1 MVQIEKEIL
10 TEENLYV
17 LPEPNYTEVVSNELW
32 FKAFQVEVVLE
43 LTAEW
48 STVPFIARYRKE
60 RTGNLDEEQIRA
72 IIELRDKTEKIYK
85 AKQTAINGIVELWK
99 MTPELFENILKA
111 KTLKEVEEIY
121 KPYKSKKKT
130 KAMIAIEKWFQF
142 VADIIKKNIEIQP
155 HPSPLLKGEGIE
167 QLDNLL
173 NQYPIEEIL
182 EWSVHIISAEVSA
195 NSDLRADL
203 METLQKYWTIVSK
216 KKTDK
221 ALEKLNEKDR
231 WQISKFD
238 IYSDFSLKISWLKP
252 YQILALNRWEN
263 IWILWVKVEKTDMT
277 NEWVKKHYSRILS
290 SLPFPK
296 GWPDR
301 PPEGGGISKQVRLP
315 FIPLLEQAFQDGYEA
330 LFTSVENELRWILSE
345 VWEDDAIETFKQ
357 NLANL
362 LMTKPEYGKKILA
375 IDPGYRAGCKMVI
388 LDNLWNPVSFD
399 KIYLHQENDAKAKL
413 KLIFDKENID
423 VVVVWNGTWVNETVA
438 ILQTLTDKEIFIV
451 NESGASVYS
460 ASKTAQEEFPDL
472 DSLDRWTVSIGR
484 RYIDPLSELVKV
496 PVWSIWVGM
505 YQHDV
510 PEKKLEEK
518 LWNVVEDTVNEVWI
532 NVNTASSYVLS
543 YISGIDK
550 RSAKKIYNNRPYK
563 SREHLKK
570 QLSDKVYE
578 QAAWFLRVPES
589 KEILDNTDIHPEQY
603 ELARY
608 IINTPIL
615 NSFPL
620 QEKEATLFLNEN
632 KSELVKT
639 YPDVNVSTIEFIVN
653 SIKNSGIEKRV
664 NSTHKKAS
672 KSWEKADIKVWD
684 TIEWVIRNVVAFWA
698 FVDIGMKNDWLVH
711 VSQISDSFVKD
722 PKEVVEVWQT
732 VRVKITAIDDKTG
745 KIQLTMKW
753 I

>member
-1 MVQIEKEIL
+1 MTEIEKEKL
-10 TEENLYV
+10 PEDNLYI
-17 LPEPNYTEVVSNELW
+17 LNEPNYVDVISQDLW

-43 LTAEW
+43 LTKEW
-48 STVPFIARYRKE
+48 ATVPFIARYRKE
-60 RTGNLDEEQIRA
+60 RTGDLDEDQIRA
-72 IIELRDKTEKIYK
+72 IMELRDKTEKIYK
-85 AKQTAINGIVELWK
+85 AKQTAINGIMELWK

-142 VADIIKKNIEIQP
+142 VADIIKKNIDVAN
-155 HPSPLLKGEGIE
+155 SLPLSDIE
-167 QLDNLL
+167 WGQELLDK
-173 NQYPIEEIL
+173 YPLEEIL
-182 EWSVHIISAEVSA
+182 EWSAHIISAEVSA

-203 METLQKYWTIVSK
+203 METLQKYWTIISK

-221 ALEKLNEKDR
+221 ALEKLNEKDK
-231 WQISKFD
+231 WQIFKFD
-238 IYSDFSLKISWLKP
+238 IYADFNLKISWLKP

-263 IWILWVKVEKTDMT
+263 IWILWIKIEKTDMT
-277 NEWVKKHYSRILS
+277 IDWIKKHYARILS
-290 SLPFPK
+290 SLPIPK
-296 GWPDR
+296 GLNQEKIYR
-301 PPEGGGISKQVRLP
+301 VNVP
-315 FIPLLEQAFQDGYEA
+315 FIELLEQAFNEGYEA
-330 LFTSVENELRWILSE
+330 LFISVENELRWILSE
-345 VWEDDAIETFKQ
+345 VWEDDAIDTFKQ

-375 IDPGYRAGCKMVI
+375 IDPWFKAWCKMVI
-388 LDNLWNPVSFD
+388 LDNLWNPISFD
-399 KIYLHQENDAKAKL
+399 KIYLFKDNEAKAKL
-413 KLIFDKENID
+413 KSIFETENID
-423 VVVVWNGTWVNETVA
+423 VIVVWNGTWVNETVT
-438 ILQTLTDKEIFIV
+438 ILQTLTDKDIYIV

-496 PVWSIWVGM
+496 PVWSIWVWM

-518 LWNVVEDTVNEVWI
+518 LWNVVEDVVNKVWI
-532 NVNTASSYVLS
+532 NVNAASSYVLS

-570 QLSDKVYE
+570 QLSAKIYE
-578 QAAWFLRVPES
+578 QAVWFLRVPES

-603 ELARY
+603 ELTKY
-608 IINTPIL
+608 MLKNDIWV
-615 NSFPL
+615 SDF
-620 QEKEATLFLNEN
+620 ESN
-632 KSELVKT
+632 KDSLLAI
-639 YPDVNVSTIEFIVN
+639 YPDVTVSTLEFIVN
-653 SIKNSGIEKRV
+653 SYENIWSEKRV
-664 NSTHKKAS
+664 NSTHKKAM
-672 KSWEKADIKVWD
+672 KAWEKVEIKVWD
-684 TIEWVIRNVVAFWA
+684 IVEWVIRNVVAFWA

-732 VRVKITAIDDKTG
+732 VKVKVTGIDDKTG
-745 KIQLTMKW
+745 KIQLSMKW
-753 I
+753 M